1 MNSNTQK
8 TIYLAAASF
17 ISAALSLVAQVF
29 GLPLVLPLLLSLV
42 CAGCYALCV
51 VTSPVRRSADGNE
64 AGRSLIPFVSLFA
77 SLLCAAVV
85 FADIASVILALIP
98 FAVGEAMA
106 HASKK
111 RTVRIS
117 TVVNIDII
125 IGALILIASGL
136 AFYAEYNTLSPSEIA
151 SAVGGF
157 FDKIEEMLAS
167 LLDKTGMYE
176 MYSAIPQFDLSG
188 YTKES
193 FYAELAS
200 ESVMMF
206 KIISPAVIITAIN
219 VTSYLFTVA
228 FVVVSKIAK
237 RDAVIPEGRWLLFP
251 GNISSW
257 IFVMSI
263 MVYLCLSMLASTL
276 IMAAISYAALNIFLI
291 LLPVMLFCGVRGIV
305 GRLKNPMS
313 RRSAIVSIVIA
324 AVFLIMNFIYGLGFI
339 AFKGA
344 WDMITYY
351 KMKKFVQ
358 RGK

>member
-1 MNSNTQK
+1 MNKNTQK

-17 ISAALSLVAQVF
+17 ISAALSLVAQALGLPF
-29 GLPLVLPLLLSLV
+29 GLSALLSLV
-42 CAGCYALCV
+42 CSGCYAICV
-51 VTSPVRRSADGNE
+51 VTSPVRRAADGSE
-64 AGRSLIPFVSLFA
+64 AGRSIIPFVSLFA

-85 FADIASVILALIP
+85 YADVASVILAIIP

-111 RTVRIS
+111 RSMRIN
-117 TVVNIDII
+117 TIVNIDII
-125 IGALILIASGL
+125 IGALVLAASGF
-136 AFYAEYNTLSPSEIA
+136 AFYAEHNTISPSEIV
-151 SAVGGF
+151 SAIGGF
-157 FDKIEEMLAS
+157 FDKIEAMLVS
-167 LLDKTGMYE
+167 MLEKTGMYE
-176 MYSAIPQFDLSG
+176 IYSTVPQFDLSG

-200 ESVMMF
+200 ESVMMC

-219 VTSYLFTVA
+219 VASYLFTVA
-228 FVVVSKIAK
+228 FVIISKIAK
-237 RDAVIPEGRWLLFP
+237 RDAAIPEGRWLLFP

-257 IFVMSI
+257 IFVISI

-276 IMAAISYAALNIFLI
+276 IMAAISYTALNVFLI

-339 AFKGA
+339 AFRGA

>member
-1 MNSNTQK
+1 MNKNTQK

-17 ISAALSLVAQVF
+17 ISVALSLVARVLGLPF
-29 GLPLVLPLLLSLV
+29 GLSLLLSLI
-42 CAGCYALCV
+42 CSGCYALCV
-51 VTSPVRRSADGNE
+51 VTAPIRRAADGNE
-64 AGRSLIPFVSLFA
+64 ARRSLIPFVSLFA
-77 SLLCAAVV
+77 SLLCAAVI
-85 FADIASVILALIP
+85 FADVASVILSLIP
-98 FAVGEAMA
+98 FAAGEAIA

-111 RTVRIS
+111 RSVRINAI
-117 TVVNIDII
+117 VNIDII
-125 IGALILIASGL
+125 IGALVLISSGF
-136 AFYAEYNTLSPSEIA
+136 AFYAEHGTLSPSEIV
-151 SAVGGF
+151 SAIGGF
-157 FDKIEEMLAS
+157 FDNVEAMLVAV
-167 LLDKTGMYE
+167 LDKTGMYE

-193 FYAELAS
+193 FYTEIAK
-200 ESVMMF
+200 ESVMVC

-219 VTSYLFTVA
+219 VISYLFTVA
-228 FVVVSKIAK
+228 FVIISKIAK
-237 RDAVIPEGRWLLFP
+237 RDAAIPEGRWLLFP

-257 IFVMSI
+257 IFVISI
-263 MVYLCLSMLASTL
+263 MVYLCLSMLSSTL

>member
-1 MNSNTQK
+1 MDKNTQK

-17 ISAALSLVAQVF
+17 ISVALSLVAQVLGLPF
-29 GLPLVLPLLLSLV
+29 GLSLLLSLI
-42 CAGCYALCV
+42 CSGCYALCV
-51 VTSPVRRSADGNE
+51 VTAPVRRAADGND

-77 SLLCAAVV
+77 SLLCAAVI
-85 FADIASVILALIP
+85 FADVASIILSIVP
-98 FAVGEAMA
+98 FAIGETLA

-111 RTVRIS
+111 RSLRIN
-117 TVVNIDII
+117 TVVSIDIVL
-125 IGALILIASGL
+125 GVLALIASGF
-136 AFYAEYNTLSPSEIA
+136 AFYAEHGSVSPSENA
-151 SAVGGF
+151 SVIGGF
-157 FDKIEEMLAS
+157 FDELESMLAS
-167 LLDKTGMYE
+167 MLDKTGMYE
-176 MYSAIPQFDLSG
+176 VYSTIPQFDLSG

-193 FYAELAS
+193 FYKEIAK
-200 ESVMMF
+200 ESVMIC
-206 KIISPAVIITAIN
+206 KIISPAVIITAMN
-219 VTSYLFTVA
+219 VISYLFTVA
-228 FVVVSKIAK
+228 FVIVSKIAK
-237 RDAVIPEGRWLLFP
+237 RDAAIPEGRWLLFP

-257 IFVMSI
+257 IFVISI

-339 AFKGA
+339 AFRGA

-351 KMKKFVQ
+351 KLKKFVH

>member
-1 MNSNTQK
+1 MNKNTQK

-17 ISAALSLVAQVF
+17 ISVALSLVALVL
-29 GLPLVLPLLLSLV
+29 GLPLILSMLLILV
-42 CAGCYALCV
+42 CSGCYALCV
-51 VTSPVRRSADGNE
+51 VTAPVRRAPDGNE
-64 AGRSLIPFVSLFA
+64 AGRSLIPFASLFA
-77 SLLCAAVV
+77 SVLCAAVV
-85 FADIASVILALIP
+85 FADVASVILAFIP

-111 RTVRIS
+111 RSVRINAI
-117 TVVNIDII
+117 VNIDII
-125 IGALILIASGL
+125 IGALVLIASGF
-136 AFYAEYNTLSPSEIA
+136 AFYAEHGTLSPSEIV
-151 SAVGGF
+151 SAIGGF
-157 FDKIEEMLAS
+157 FDNVEAMLVAV
-167 LLDKTGMYE
+167 LDKTGMYE

-188 YTKES
+188 YTNES
-193 FYAELAS
+193 FYAEIAK
-200 ESVMMF
+200 ESVMVC
-206 KIISPAVIITAIN
+206 KIISPAIIITAIN
-219 VTSYLFTVA
+219 VISYLFTVA
-228 FVVVSKIAK
+228 FVIISKIAK
-237 RDAVIPEGRWLLFP
+237 RDAAIPEGRWLLFP

-257 IFVMSI
+257 IFVISI